1 MTSFTLEKRVDKV
14 EREAS
19 TLREELLAS
28 RRHMYIGFGLIILLV
43 TVLGFNFA
51 DVLSTISLSLEQ
63 LSALLEQPP
72 A

>member
-1 MTSFTLEKRVDKV
+1 MASFALEKRVGKV

-19 TLREELLAS
+19 TLREELLVS

-51 DVLSTISLSLEQ
+51 DALSTISLSLEQ
-63 LSALLEQPP
+63 LSAFLEPPP